1 MTGVRHR
8 DDASK
13 RPGAMSTGHL
23 APVAASAVVGSKTA
37 FSFGRVGDGKQSG
50 GKESTSI
57 HGNTSRRPG
66 NKAAETVQR
75 NRGKNLSLQTG
86 SIGANIDVQTGSP
99 LRRPEFRWLPCQRR
113 DRGARTISRASAIA
127 PSPIINANLPS
138 RCRQV
143 PAAPPPERV
152 IAATVS
158 WSADRRASPGVG
170 LGLKPSAAAR
180 PNPGRRRTG
189 GRAETTNGMR
199 PNLCSSVGSSL
210 MQFRHLLL
218 SLVLALLVASP
229 CPARADAPAAKDV
242 ATIGDCLRKQ
252 ENKKGGHRR
261 TPKRR
266 PA

>member
-23 APVAASAVVGSKTA
+23 APVAASAVVGGKTA

-86 SIGANIDVQTGSP
+86 SIGANIAVQTGSP
-99 LRRPEFRWLPCQRR
+99 IRRPEFRWLPCQRR
-113 DRGARTISRASAIA
+113 DRGARIISRASAIA

-170 LGLKPSAAAR
+170 LGLKRSAAAPHVR
-180 PNPGRRRTG
+180 I
-189 GRAETTNGMR
+189 
-199 PNLCSSVGSSL
+199 
-210 MQFRHLLL
+210 
-218 SLVLALLVASP
+218 
-229 CPARADAPAAKDV
+229 PAGFEPEL
-242 ATIGDCLRKQ
+242 GQ
-252 ENKKGGHRR
+252 
-261 TPKRR
+261 RR
-266 PA
+266 PMG